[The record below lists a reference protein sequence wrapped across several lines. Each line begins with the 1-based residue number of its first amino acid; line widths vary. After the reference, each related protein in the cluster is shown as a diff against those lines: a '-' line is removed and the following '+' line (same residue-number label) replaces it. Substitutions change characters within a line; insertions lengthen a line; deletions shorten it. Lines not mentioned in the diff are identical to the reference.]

1 MPTLNPYRIVIA
13 DDHTL
18 LREGLKKILEE
29 KPGIKVVGEA
39 SDGRELLNMLNLAK
53 LLPHMV
59 ILDISMPNLGGI
71 EAPRRIK
78 MIYPDVK
85 VLILTMHKSQ
95 EYFDHGLSAGADGF
109 LLKEDANTELFSAID
124 RIRRGETYISPLLS
138 RKLTDGSL

>member
-1 MPTLNPYRIVIA
+1 MPTLNPYRIALA

-39 SDGRELLNMLNLAK
+39 SDGLELLNMLNLAK

-71 EAPRRIK
+71 EATRRIK
-78 MIYPDVK
+78 ACTPM
-85 VLILTMHKSQ
+85 
-95 EYFDHGLSAGADGF
+95 
-109 LLKEDANTELFSAID
+109 
-124 RIRRGETYISPLLS
+124 
-138 RKLTDGSL
+138 